1 MNLEQKNRAATTTH
15 DVLTHHLN
23 SFGERGPPDSEC
35 AVATPAAWRSL
46 TPWNRILFTRP
57 NFFLNRFKVDKTVV
71 FYSAWDDTKN
81 CGRRIGSPIDT
92 KAIMTNQQLDMMRP
106 ENAGAVGDHWILYLI
121 EGGLLVLLGVL
132 AAFMPPWFGIT
143 LFGWLFLVGGFA
155 GLITTF
161 VMWHAPGFWWSLLS
175 AVFTMGVGGFLFAQP
190 ELGIVTLF
198 LVLITFLILEGIVTI
213 MFALDHWREL
223 SGRWGLM
230 LASGIVDLTLASV
243 ILIGLP
249 ATSAWAM
256 GVIVGINLVFGGA
269 AMIGM
274 ALAAR
279 RRIGR
284 ANA

>member
-1 MNLEQKNRAATTTH
+1 MESHPIHPT
-15 DVLTHHLN
+15 
-23 SFGERGPPDSEC
+23 
-35 AVATPAAWRSL
+35 
-46 TPWNRILFTRP
+46 
-57 NFFLNRFKVDKTVV
+57 NFFLNGFKVDKTVV
-71 FYSAWDDTKN
+71 FYSAWDDTEN
-81 CGRRIGSPIDT
+81 CGRRIGTPIDT
-92 KAIMTNQQLDMMRP
+92 KAIMTNQQLDLMRP
-106 ENAGAVGDHWILYLI
+106 ENAGAVGGHWILYLM
-121 EGGLLVLLGVL
+121 EGGLLILLGVL

-143 LFGWLFLVGGFA
+143 LFGWLFLVGGIA

-190 ELGIVTLF
+190 ELGMVTLF
-198 LVLITFLILEGIVTI
+198 LVLVTFLILEGIVTI

>member
-1 MNLEQKNRAATTTH
+1 MLGSWQ
-15 DVLTHHLN
+15 
-23 SFGERGPPDSEC
+23 P
-35 AVATPAAWRSL
+35 SL
-46 TPWNRILFTRP
+46 TPRNRILFIRP

-71 FYSAWDDTKN
+71 FYSAWGDTKN
-81 CGRRIGSPIDT
+81 CGRRIGTPIDT
-92 KAIMTNQQLDMMRP
+92 KAIMTNQQLDLMRP
-106 ENAGAVGDHWILYLI
+106 ENAGVVGGHWILYLM

-143 LFGWLFLVGGFA
+143 LFGWLFLVGGIA